1 MLRAAAVPLVVEA
14 SSLHLSRDLRV
25 VATRDGAIVSTS
37 KGCFRLDR
45 SSAAR
50 FLSEVLPALYLR
62 DGGRIPPGI
71 LALEQSLCNAGICAG
86 AYESDERSPQAAGP
100 TRVSIHRTT
109 PLALRVA
116 ALLDSAGIEIEP
128 RVQDGDFVVSD
139 LSDFSDDASLD
150 IVSDLHRRRC
160 VAIFI
165 WRRGEETLIG
175 PMTVPGK
182 TACWHCAH
190 NRLSDSL
197 HTDIKATVDD
207 PSIARVVCE
216 NVILG
221 VRYPSVAGYGCLIAE
236 SESSSVHAILPMPWC
251 STCGGPPDTPLA
263 SINHSAVVPESMR
276 LLADPRTGVIRQ
288 LLVFERANDES
299 PVMPACASA
308 LIALPR
314 VRAGDQDRILR
325 GEGKGATRD
334 EAILGAIGEGL
345 ERYCASLW
353 NPTALIEGS
362 PQELGDRAFDL
373 NWLVLYNAEQYAK
386 PGFGFVPVDSNAPL
400 HWLTGSWLD
409 TGGDV
414 LLPAQATYLGFR
426 DEVPVAQVTS
436 NGLAAGTSFED
447 AALRATYEIIERDA
461 FMLYWLAGMSGER
474 LDPAGCDTV
483 THEALGEAARLGAR
497 TELYLLDV
505 VGIPTIA
512 CIGLGDGVTWPGAT
526 IGLGTHVNIDSAIR
540 KAALEHG
547 HFGPYMRRLMW
558 EGQHTRVLA
567 PDDVLGSLDHG
578 LYYCHVANVA
588 GLQRLRS
595 QDLSSS
601 LSHLRERYSMAS
613 NLAGCIARL
622 SESGIRMA
630 AVDLTTPDV
639 ALTGLR
645 VVRTFGTFAQPIHFG
660 FGYERAASP
669 RLRSLLTAPIRKL
682 PHPIA

>member
-1 MLRAAAVPLVVEA
+1 MLRAAAAPLVVEA
-14 SSLHLSRDLRV
+14 RSLHLSRDLRV
-25 VATRDGAIVSTS
+25 VATRDGAIVSTF

-45 SSAAR
+45 SSAAA
-50 FLSEVLPALYLR
+50 FLSEVLPALYLS
-62 DGGRIPPGI
+62 DSGRIPPDI
-71 LALEQSLCNAGICAG
+71 LGLEQSLCDAGICVG
-86 AYESDERSPQAAGP
+86 AYESDERLPQAAGP
-100 TRVSIHRTT
+100 ARVSIHRTT

-116 ALLDSAGIEIEP
+116 SLLDSAGIEIEL

-139 LSDFSDDASLD
+139 LSDLSDDASLEL
-150 IVSDLHRRRC
+150 VSDLHRRRC

-175 PMTVPGK
+175 PMTAPGK

-190 NRLSDSL
+190 DRLSDSL

-207 PSIARVVCE
+207 PSVARVVCE

-221 VRYPSVAGYGCLIAE
+221 VRYPRVAGYGCLIAE
-236 SESSSVHAILPMPWC
+236 SKSSSVHAILPMPWC
-251 STCGGPPDTPLA
+251 STCGGAPDSPLA

-288 LLVFERANDES
+288 LLVFERANNES

-308 LIALPR
+308 IVVLPR
-314 VRAGDQDRILR
+314 GDRDRILR

-334 EAILGAIGEGL
+334 EAILGAIGEGI

-353 NPTALIEGS
+353 HPAALIRGS

-373 NWLVLYNAEQYAK
+373 NWLVLYDAEQYAI
-386 PGFGFVPVDSNAPL
+386 PGFGFAPVDSNVPL
-400 HWLTGSWLD
+400 LWLTGSWLD
-409 TGGDV
+409 TGDHV
-414 LLPAQATYLGFR
+414 LLPAQATYLGFG
-426 DEVPVAQVTS
+426 DEAPVAQVTS

-505 VGIPTIA
+505 VGVPTVA
-512 CIGLGDGVTWPGAT
+512 CIGLGDGVSWPGAT

-547 HFGPYMRRLMW
+547 HFGPYIRRLMW
-558 EGQHTRVLA
+558 EGQHARVLA

-588 GLQRLRS
+588 GLDLLRS
-595 QDLSSS
+595 RHSTSS
-601 LSHLRERYSMAS
+601 LSSLRERYSTAS

-660 FGYERAASP
+660 FGYERTASP
-669 RLRSLLTAPIRKL
+669 RLRSFLTAPIREL